1 MAPGAGGEV
10 SGRAGLKTEVGAELE
25 RAVDMLEGGNLG
37 APLLDEGHVEQ
48 RTVT

>member
-1 MAPGAGGEV
+1 
-10 SGRAGLKTEVGAELE
+10 VGAELE
-25 RAVDMLEGGNLG
+25 RAVDVLEGGNLG